1 MSSDTNEQPTPPRP
15 DPEVVCDRMALILR
29 RKTPQ
34 ERLAIVAGLWRLAR
48 RLVTASVRSM
58 HPDWGEA
65 EIRREVA
72 RRMSHGAV

>member
-1 MSSDTNEQPTPPRP
+1 MDAPRP
-15 DPEVVCDRMALILR
+15 DPEVVDDRMAEILR

-34 ERLAIVAGLWRLAR
+34 ERLAIMAGLWRLAR
-48 RLVTASVRSM
+48 RLVTASVRMM
-58 HPDWGEA
+58 HPEWEEA

>member
-1 MSSDTNEQPTPPRP
+1 MDTPRP
-15 DPEVVCDRMALILR
+15 DPEVVCDRMTEILR

-34 ERLAIVAGLWRLAR
+34 ERLAIVAGLWRFAR
-48 RLVTASVRSM
+48 RLVTASVRMM
-58 HPDWGEA
+58 HPEWEEA